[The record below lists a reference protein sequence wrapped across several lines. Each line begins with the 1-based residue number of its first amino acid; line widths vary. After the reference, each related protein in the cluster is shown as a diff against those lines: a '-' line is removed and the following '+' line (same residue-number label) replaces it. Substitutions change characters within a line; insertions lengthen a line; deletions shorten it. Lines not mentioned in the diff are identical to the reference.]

1 MAGSIRVSLPDNE
14 STAGAADEDSCGS
27 QGGSPAE
34 PRPRPQKRRRIPVA
48 CGACRSKKSRCDG
61 SRPKCSSCQAL
72 NVECV
77 YLAPPIA
84 TTTPVPRAFLQLVE
98 SRLSQLES
106 DVRSLKSQ
114 QSEGGSVPDSVTVD
128 RRPSFQIHQVPAS
141 FREPDSAESVV
152 SPDATDGI
160 GSIEFTKEDD
170 SGYYGPS
177 SNIAFTRNIRRALST
192 LLSQSLAQRSHRL
205 GSSHRPS
212 LDVSR
217 PQTPHNEAA
226 RPAAEESGSYADS
239 SGPRNDCLSLPPDDE
254 MDALVDRFFRDTGA
268 LFPFVH
274 PYTFMETYRHTK
286 SIGFRRS
293 RRSWLGLLNSILA
306 MSIFTS
312 GSWSS
317 TATGRG
323 AKAEIFFTRAK
334 ALCLDQMLSGS
345 SLETVQAMLLMS
357 QYLQGTHRSV
367 MTWNMHGIAVKAAF
381 QLGLHST
388 TSLKAY
394 TPLERETRTRTWFA
408 CVMLDRT
415 LSMTFGRPPAIP
427 DSYIRTPLPQ
437 PYSGTDILPTAE
449 VSVDDAM
456 SIHFF
461 VSTITLYK
469 VMWTIIDRLYDCNI
483 AYPDNSVISTAS
495 QILEIEHQLLEWQ
508 ASLPPLLS
516 LTNASEIRNDNDFC
530 LARRFRVILTLRHHN
545 VRLLA
550 HRRIFDLYLASIE
563 RGRGYDAYE
572 SMLIQIGERSK
583 NVCLQT
589 ASELISIVNVVT
601 HSPQPKCGLLGAWW
615 FTLYY
620 TLNAALTIVT
630 MALCN
635 HANSPVPAAPCEAG
649 GISDQALRD
658 ALADALACLPLID
671 KGNRMV
677 DKCAKFV
684 ATLQQCLNLLDQ
696 TGPEDSAPARSGAN
710 GHMPLGAPRGSQNG
724 QYPYVP
730 VPIDAVNLDLTAL
743 GWETEGFLSSLNA
756 GFMEGFQDAD
766 LFC

>member
-14 STAGAADEDSCGS
+14 SMAGAEDDSCGS
-27 QGGSPAE
+27 AGGSPA
-34 PRPRPQKRRRIPVA
+34 RPRPQKRRRIPVA

-61 SRPKCSSCQAL
+61 SRPKCSTCQTL
-72 NVECV
+72 NIECV

-114 QSEGGSVPDSVTVD
+114 QSEGGSVPDSVIVD
-128 RRPSFQIHQVPAS
+128 RRGSIAS
-141 FREPDSAESVV
+141 HRIPNTVHEPESDESIVT
-152 SPDATDGI
+152 PDATDGI

-177 SNIAFTRNIRRALST
+177 SNIAFTRSIRRALSA
-192 LLSQSLAQRSHRL
+192 LLSQSLAKRSHRL
-205 GSSHRPS
+205 GSPQRPS

-217 PQTPHNEAA
+217 PPTPHKDPEQSAS
-226 RPAAEESGSYADS
+226 EVSGNYTDKSQANS
-239 SGPRNDCLSLPPDDE
+239 DCLRLPPDDE
-254 MDALVDRFFRDTGA
+254 MDAIVERFFRDTGA

-274 PYTFMETYRHTK
+274 PKTFMDTYQRTK
-286 SIGFRRS
+286 SIGFRRF
-293 RRSWLGLLNSILA
+293 RRSWLALLNAILA
-306 MSIFTS
+306 MATFTS
-312 GSWSS
+312 VSS
-317 TATGRG
+317 RSSATERG
-323 AKAEIFFTRAK
+323 AKAEVFFTRAK

-394 TPLERETRTRTWFA
+394 TPLERETRTRTWFG

-427 DSYIRTPLPQ
+427 ESYIRTPLPQ
-437 PYSGTDILPTAE
+437 PYSGTDIDPTSE
-449 VSVDDAM
+449 LSEEDTL

-483 AYPDNSVISTAS
+483 ACPDNSVLSIAS
-495 QILEIEHQLLEWQ
+495 QILQIEHQLLEWQ

-516 LTNASEIRNDNDFC
+516 LAHPAEIRNDDDFS
-530 LARRFRVILTLRHHN
+530 LARRFRVILTLRYHN
-545 VRLLA
+545 IRLLA
-550 HRRIFDLYLASIE
+550 HRRIFDIYLAGIE
-563 RGRGYDAYE
+563 KGRGYDAPE
-572 SMLIQIGERSK
+572 LMLTQVGERSK
-583 NVCLQT
+583 SICLQT
-589 ASELISIVNVVT
+589 ASDLISIVNTIT
-601 HSPQPKCGLLGAWW
+601 HSSHPKCGLLGAWW

-620 TLNAALTIVT
+620 TLNAALTIFT
-630 MALCN
+630 LALCN
-635 HANSPVPAAPCEAG
+635 HANSPIPGAPCSAG
-649 GISDQALRD
+649 GVADQALRG
-658 ALADALACLPLID
+658 ALAEALACLPLID

-677 DKCAKFV
+677 DKCAKFL

-696 TGPEDSAPARSGAN
+696 TGLDDCAQARPGVN
-710 GHMPLGAPRGSQNG
+710 GHMPLGAPQGNQNG
-724 QYPYVP
+724 QYPFVP
-730 VPIDAVNLDLTAL
+730 TPLDAINTDLTAL
-743 GWETEGFLSSLNA
+743 GWETESFLSSLNA
-756 GFMEGFQDAD
+756 GFMEGFQDSD

>member
-14 STAGAADEDSCGS
+14 STAGADDDSCGS
-27 QGGSPAE
+27 TGGSPAA
-34 PRPRPQKRRRIPVA
+34 RSRPQKRRRIPIA
-48 CGACRSKKSRCDG
+48 CGACRTKKSRCDG

-72 NVECV
+72 DVECV

-98 SRLSQLES
+98 SRLAQLES

-114 QSEGGSVPDSVTVD
+114 QSEASSVPDATV
-128 RRPSFQIHQVPAS
+128 
-141 FREPDSAESVV
+141 EPISEESVV
-152 SPDATDGI
+152 TPDATDGI
-160 GSIEFTKEDD
+160 GSIEFTKEDH
-170 SGYYGPS
+170 SGYY
-177 SNIAFTRNIRRALST
+177 
-192 LLSQSLAQRSHRL
+192 
-205 GSSHRPS
+205 
-212 LDVSR
+212 
-217 PQTPHNEAA
+217 
-226 RPAAEESGSYADS
+226 
-239 SGPRNDCLSLPPDDE
+239 DDE
-254 MDALVDRFFRDTGA
+254 MDALVERFFRDTGA

-274 PYTFMETYRHTK
+274 PETFMDTYRRTK
-286 SIGFRRS
+286 TTGFRRF
-293 RRSWLGLLNSILA
+293 RRSWLGLLNSILTMA
-306 MSIFTS
+306 TFVSA
-312 GSWSS
+312 SWSS
-317 TATGRG
+317 TATERG
-323 AKAEIFFTRAK
+323 AKAEVFFTRAK
-334 ALCLDQMLSGS
+334 SLCLDQMLSGS

-394 TPLERETRTRTWFA
+394 SPLERETRTRTWYA

-427 DSYIRTPLPQ
+427 ESYIRTPLPQ
-437 PYSGTDILPTAE
+437 PYSETDIISNSEFAK
-449 VSVDDAM
+449 DDAM

-469 VMWTIIDRLYDCNI
+469 IIWAIIDRLYDCNI
-483 AYPDNSVISTAS
+483 AYPDNSVISIAS
-495 QILEIEHQLLEWQ
+495 QILQIEDQLLEWQ
-508 ASLPPLLS
+508 ASLPPLLT
-516 LTNASEIRNDNDFC
+516 LTNPAEIRNDNDFC
-530 LARRFRVILTLRHHN
+530 LARRFRVILTLRRHN
-545 VRLLA
+545 VHLLA
-550 HRRIFDLYLASIE
+550 HRRVFDLYLSSIE
-563 RGRGYDAYE
+563 KRRGYDAHD
-572 SMLIQIGERSK
+572 SMLAQVGERSK

-589 ASELISIVNVVT
+589 ASELISMVNIIT

-630 MALCN
+630 MVLCN
-635 HANSPVPAAPCEAG
+635 HANSPIPAAPREAG
-649 GISDQALRD
+649 GISDQALRNT
-658 ALADALACLPLID
+658 LADALSCLPLID

-696 TGPEDSAPARSGAN
+696 TGPDDPAQARSGAN
-710 GHMPLGAPRGSQNG
+710 GHMPLGNPRGNNQNG

-730 VPIDAVNLDLTAL
+730 VPLDTTNIDLAAL
-743 GWETEGFLSSLNA
+743 GWETEGYLSSLNA
-756 GFMEGFQDAD
+756 DLMEVFQESD

>member
-34 PRPRPQKRRRIPVA
+34 PRPRPQKRRRIPA
-48 CGACRSKKSRCDG
+48 
-61 SRPKCSSCQAL
+61 
-72 NVECV
+72 
-77 YLAPPIA
+77 
-84 TTTPVPRAFLQLVE
+84 AFLQLVE

-128 RRPSFQIHQVPAS
+128 RRPSFQSHQAPAT
-141 FREPDSAESVV
+141 FHEPDSGESVV

-192 LLSQSLAQRSHRL
+192 LLSQSLAQRSHRV
-205 GSSHRPS
+205 GSSDRPS

-217 PQTPHNEAA
+217 PQTPHKEAA
-226 RPAAEESGSYADS
+226 RPAAEEAGSWAGS

-254 MDALVDRFFRDTGA
+254 MDALVVRFLRDTGA

-274 PYTFMETYRHTK
+274 PHTFMETCRHTK

-317 TATGRG
+317 TAMGRG
-323 AKAEIFFTRAK
+323 AKAEVFFTRAK

-367 MTWNMHGIAVKAAF
+367 MTWNMHGIAVKAGF

-408 CVMLDRT
+408 CAMLDRT

-437 PYSGTDILPTAE
+437 PYSGTDVLPTAE

-469 VMWTIIDRLYDCNI
+469 IMWTIIDRLYDCNI
-483 AYPDNSVISTAS
+483 AHPDNSV
-495 QILEIEHQLLEWQ
+495 LEIEHQLLEWQ
-508 ASLPPLLS
+508 ASLPPLFS
-516 LTNASEIRNDNDFC
+516 LANPAEIRNDNDFC

-563 RGRGYDAYE
+563 RGRGYDAHE
-572 SMLIQIGERSK
+572 SMPVQIGERSK

-589 ASELISIVNVVT
+589 ASELISI
-601 HSPQPKCGLLGAWW
+601 
-615 FTLYY
+615 
-620 TLNAALTIVT
+620 
-630 MALCN
+630 
-635 HANSPVPAAPCEAG
+635 
-649 GISDQALRD
+649 
-658 ALADALACLPLID
+658 
-671 KGNRMV
+671 
-677 DKCAKFV
+677 
-684 ATLQQCLNLLDQ
+684 
-696 TGPEDSAPARSGAN
+696 
-710 GHMPLGAPRGSQNG
+710 
-724 QYPYVP
+724 
-730 VPIDAVNLDLTAL
+730 
-743 GWETEGFLSSLNA
+743 
-756 GFMEGFQDAD
+756 
-766 LFC
+766 

>member
-84 TTTPVPRAFLQLVE
+84 TTTPVPRA
-98 SRLSQLES
+98 
-106 DVRSLKSQ
+106 
-114 QSEGGSVPDSVTVD
+114 
-128 RRPSFQIHQVPAS
+128 
-141 FREPDSAESVV
+141 
-152 SPDATDGI
+152 
-160 GSIEFTKEDD
+160 
-170 SGYYGPS
+170 
-177 SNIAFTRNIRRALST
+177 
-192 LLSQSLAQRSHRL
+192 
-205 GSSHRPS
+205 
-212 LDVSR
+212 
-217 PQTPHNEAA
+217 
-226 RPAAEESGSYADS
+226 
-239 SGPRNDCLSLPPDDE
+239 NDCLSLPPDDE

-286 SIGFRRS
+286 STGFRRS
-293 RRSWLGLLNSILA
+293 RRSWLCLLNSILA

-317 TATGRG
+317 TATERG
-323 AKAEIFFTRAK
+323 AKAEVFFTRAK

-461 VSTITLYK
+461 VATITLYK
-469 VMWTIIDRLYDCNI
+469 IMWTIIDRLYDCNI
-483 AYPDNSVISTAS
+483 AYPDNSVMLTAS
-495 QILEIEHQLLEWQ
+495 HILEIEHQLLEWQ

-516 LTNASEIRNDNDFC
+516 LTSPAEIRNDNDFC

-563 RGRGYDAYE
+563 RGRGYDAHE

-589 ASELISIVNVVT
+589 ASELISIVNVIT
-601 HSPQPKCGLLGAWW
+601 HSPQPKCGLLA
-615 FTLYY
+615 
-620 TLNAALTIVT
+620 LNAALTIVT

-635 HANSPVPAAPCEAG
+635 HANSPIPAAPCEAG

-671 KGNRMV
+671 RGNRMV

-684 ATLQQCLNLLDQ
+684 TTLQQCLNLLDQ
-696 TGPEDSAPARSGAN
+696 AGPEDSAPARPGAN

-743 GWETEGFLSSLNA
+743 GWETEEFLSSLNA

>member
-14 STAGAADEDSCGS
+14 STAGADEDS
-27 QGGSPAE
+27 
-34 PRPRPQKRRRIPVA
+34 
-48 CGACRSKKSRCDG
+48 
-61 SRPKCSSCQAL
+61 
-72 NVECV
+72 
-77 YLAPPIA
+77 
-84 TTTPVPRAFLQLVE
+84 FLQLVE

-114 QSEGGSVPDSVTVD
+114 QSEGGSVPDSTTVD
-128 RRPSFQIHQVPAS
+128 RRPSVQIHRVTPTVHEA
-141 FREPDSAESVV
+141 DSEESGV

-170 SGYYGPS
+170 SGYY
-177 SNIAFTRNIRRALST
+177 
-192 LLSQSLAQRSHRL
+192 
-205 GSSHRPS
+205 
-212 LDVSR
+212 
-217 PQTPHNEAA
+217 
-226 RPAAEESGSYADS
+226 
-239 SGPRNDCLSLPPDDE
+239 DDE

-274 PYTFMETYRHTK
+274 PQTFMETYRHTK

-293 RRSWLGLLNSILA
+293 RRSWLGLLNSVLA
-306 MSIFTS
+306 MAIFTS

-317 TATGRG
+317 TATERG
-323 AKAEIFFTRAK
+323 AKAEVFFTRAK
-334 ALCLDQMLSGS
+334 SLCLDQMLSGS

-408 CVMLDRT
+408 CVLLDRT

-427 DSYIRTPLPQ
+427 DSYIRTPPPQ
-437 PYSGTDILPTAE
+437 PYSGSDILPNSEFA
-449 VSVDDAM
+449 VDDAM

-461 VSTITLYK
+461 VSTMWVLTGIPSSMVSLLIAPFCSTLYK
-469 VMWTIIDRLYDCNI
+469 IMWTIIDRLYDCNI
-483 AYPDNSVISTAS
+483 AYPENSVISTAS

-516 LTNASEIRNDNDFC
+516 LTNPAEIRSDNDFS
-530 LARRFRVILTLRHHN
+530 LERRFRVILTLRHHN

-563 RGRGYDAYE
+563 RGRGYDSHE

-583 NVCLQT
+583 NACLQT
-589 ASELISIVNVVT
+589 ASELISIVNLIT

-635 HANSPVPAAPCEAG
+635 HPNTPIPAAPCEAG

-658 ALADALACLPLID
+658 ALAEALACLPLID
-671 KGNRMV
+671 KDNRMV
-677 DKCAKFV
+677 EKCAMFV
-684 ATLQQCLNLLDQ
+684 ATLQQSLNLLVQ
-696 TGPEDSAPARSGAN
+696 TGLEEPAPARPGTN
-710 GHMPLGAPRGSQNG
+710 GNMPMGTPRGSQNG
-724 QYPYVP
+724 QFPQVP

-743 GWETEGFLSSLNA
+743 GWETESFLSSLNA

>member
-48 CGACRSKKSRCDG
+48 CGACRSKKSR
-61 SRPKCSSCQAL
+61 
-72 NVECV
+72 
-77 YLAPPIA
+77 
-84 TTTPVPRAFLQLVE
+84 LVE

-114 QSEGGSVPDSVTVD
+114 QSEGGSVPDSLTMD

-141 FREPDSAESVV
+141 SREPDSGESVV

-217 PQTPHNEAA
+217 PQTPHKEAA

-286 SIGFRRS
+286 STGFRRS
-293 RRSWLGLLNSILA
+293 RRSWLCLLNSILA

-317 TATGRG
+317 TATERG
-323 AKAEIFFTRAK
+323 AKAEVFFTRAK

-461 VSTITLYK
+461 VATMWVLK
-469 VMWTIIDRLYDCNI
+469 VFSYP
-483 AYPDNSVISTAS
+483 YPDNSVMLTAS
-495 QILEIEHQLLEWQ
+495 HILEIEHQLLEWQ

-516 LTNASEIRNDNDFC
+516 LTSPAEIRNDNDFC

-563 RGRGYDAYE
+563 RGRGYDAHE

-589 ASELISIVNVVT
+589 ASELISIVNVIT

-635 HANSPVPAAPCEAG
+635 HANSPIPAAPCEAG

-671 KGNRMV
+671 RGNRMV

-684 ATLQQCLNLLDQ
+684 TTLQQCLNLLDQ
-696 TGPEDSAPARSGAN
+696 AGPEDSAPARPGAN

-743 GWETEGFLSSLNA
+743 GWETEEFLSSLNA

>member
-1 MAGSIRVSLPDNE
+1 MNMKVPVFSDQSSDVAKGTGRRARPVRWSLWRSDRYAETQHQIMAGSIRVSLPDNE

-170 SGYYGPS
+170 SGYYGIEAWPS
-177 SNIAFTRNIRRALST
+177 PSIILMRAC
-192 LLSQSLAQRSHRL
+192 
-205 GSSHRPS
+205 P
-212 LDVSR
+212 
-217 PQTPHNEAA
+217 A

-601 HSPQPKCGLLGAWW
+601 HSPQPKCGLLA
-615 FTLYY
+615 
-620 TLNAALTIVT
+620 LNAALTIVT